1 MGTQISS
8 EVFKPSEQS
17 SYDSSFRHLRW
28 LEDSNEKRVPIA
40 FYEWKGFGGEP
51 ALFTLLYSHGNIE
64 DMGEIVSWM
73 ETLRDVLHVNVV
85 TYDYSGYGLNRE
97 QKPSEKHC
105 YEEINIV
112 FNYLVSVKK
121 IPSDRI
127 ILMGRSV
134 GTGPTIHLAANFA
147 WAIAGRKVQ
156 SLTRGLGRKVK
167 KAQATVGDFNGLA
180 GVILQSPMTSV
191 LDLRQDLG
199 SALVPDMFENSKK
212 ISKIR
217 CPIFIV
223 HGTNDEIIPVRHSQR
238 LSKTLSERHLYK
250 LSEISGGD
258 HFNLE
263 SEFSD
268 EFLDQLLDFVK
279 FITPSSLEDRASEIP
294 VPKGI
299 AESPA
304 NVVSNF
310 LTAIGM
316 EKYRDQFLSAGYYD
330 KYAISV
336 IGESDLDAIGVTDE
350 SHRQVILKACKEV
363 DTLTPQLPS
372 NGILPSP
379 QQSMLRS
386 RSSHHVTSPISPTY
400 SLHSNMDSTALRKSP
415 SNDSLPSHLRSMS
428 ETPPFE
434 IRSFGVGED
443 RIVRL
448 ESQVAIQQETIDDLT
463 YRVTAAS
470 EIIREQSQQISALYD
485 DLNEMKNLLR
495 ALRTEKLN

>member
-1 MGTQISS
+1 MSHFHRSRNQRRNHSCSTLSGFNLKFNLNHNLNFNLKLQLENIFQI
-8 EVFKPSEQS
+8 P
-17 SYDSSFRHLRW
+17 DIFR
-28 LEDSNEKRVPIA
+28 SN
-40 FYEWKGFGGEP
+40 
-51 ALFTLLYSHGNIE
+51 FT
-64 DMGEIVSWM
+64 
-73 ETLRDVLHVNVV
+73 
-85 TYDYSGYGLNRE
+85 
-97 QKPSEKHC
+97 
-105 YEEINIV
+105 
-112 FNYLVSVKK
+112 
-121 IPSDRI
+121 
-127 ILMGRSV
+127 
-134 GTGPTIHLAANFA
+134 
-147 WAIAGRKVQ
+147 
-156 SLTRGLGRKVK
+156 
-167 KAQATVGDFNGLA
+167 
-180 GVILQSPMTSV
+180 
-191 LDLRQDLG
+191 
-199 SALVPDMFENSKK
+199 
-212 ISKIR
+212 SKIYL
-217 CPIFIV
+217 CLFQLEF
-223 HGTNDEIIPVRHSQR
+223 NLKNQR